1 MIFLADRFRSS
12 GVFTLG
18 SLFVV
23 QVFFGFFGFVEL
35 VNAAPKE
42 VVLIRHA
49 DKWPF
54 ESHSTSLSPTGY
66 MRAVAFAYY
75 FIDRFGEP
83 DLLIAT
89 DPEHPHS
96 SSIRELQT
104 LAPLASLLAK
114 ENPSSRASA
123 ILHHYRSD
131 QTEKLASDLLRDD
144 RFNGKK
150 LLICWHHKFMKHLV
164 KELGVKR
171 KVRKWP
177 VENFDDVWVLQY
189 GADGELESFTQ
200 LEDQYPMS
208 EKTWE
213 SILENR

>member
-1 MIFLADRFRSS
+1 MR
-12 GVFTLG
+12 G

-23 QVFFGFFGFVEL
+23 QVFFGCLVFVEL

-54 ESHSTSLSPTGY
+54 ESHSTSLNPTGY

-75 FIDRFGEP
+75 FIDRFGKP
-83 DLLIAT
+83 DFLIAT
-89 DPEHPHS
+89 NPERPHS

-114 ENPSSRASA
+114 ENTSSRAST

-144 RFNGKK
+144 RFKGKK
-150 LLICWHHKFMKHLV
+150 LLICWHHKSMKDLV
-164 KELGVKR
+164 KELGVK
-171 KVRKWP
+171 KKFRKWP

-189 GADGELESFTQ
+189 GTDGELESFAQ